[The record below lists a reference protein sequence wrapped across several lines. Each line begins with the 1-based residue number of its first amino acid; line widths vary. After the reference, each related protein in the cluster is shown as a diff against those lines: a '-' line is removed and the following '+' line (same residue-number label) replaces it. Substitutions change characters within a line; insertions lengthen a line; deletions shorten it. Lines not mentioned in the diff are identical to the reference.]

1 MKSFMSP
8 KNHIKSP
15 QQHIS
20 LLGVGQQISTLL
32 GGPLL
37 NPLITACQAL
47 GLLSAWLFF
56 PDDAATSELC
66 PLYIGSFKPKW
77 KH

>member
-8 KNHIKSP
+8 KNHIRSS
-15 QQHIS
+15 QQRIS
-20 LLGVGQQISTLL
+20 LLGVGQQINTLL
-32 GGPLL
+32 GDPLL

-47 GLLSAWLFF
+47 GSLSASF

-66 PLYIGSFKPKW
+66 PLFIGSL
-77 KH
+77 